1 MNTRPPHRTSG
12 RTPARPGPGGHP
24 RSAPAPTTRPR
35 TTGRA
40 PGPRV
45 TAVRRSK
52 EKQW

>member
-12 RTPARPGPGGHP
+12 RTPARPDPGGHP
-24 RSAPAPTTRPR
+24 HPATGPALGPR

-40 PGPRV
+40 PGPRI